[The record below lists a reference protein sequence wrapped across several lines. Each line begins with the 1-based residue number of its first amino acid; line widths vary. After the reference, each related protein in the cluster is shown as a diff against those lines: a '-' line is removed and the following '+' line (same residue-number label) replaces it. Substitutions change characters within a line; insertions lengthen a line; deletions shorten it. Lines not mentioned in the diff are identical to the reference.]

1 MQTTL
6 APNHATNPNLSGCNS
21 AVNSLQTTTSDV
33 LSALKNEG
41 WVLLRGQNYKVDTFS
56 QLMRRLCQTL
66 TYDPARQNITS
77 EAQKVDAGTHAIGL
91 HIENGN
97 TPMPPDVIAF
107 FSELSAAR
115 GSQTTMCD
123 GYAVYQAL
131 SPALKQL
138 FMQPMRIS
146 RYLPKLIWQTYV
158 ATALKREDIESIS
171 LEDLKRFIDQT
182 TSQTLT
188 HFIEP
193 QADGGVRY
201 ILQIPAIRED
211 NLSSKL
217 AFANTI
223 LGPSFNY
230 EKPEFTLAD
239 GSSVDNAL
247 IDELTQICEAYTQ
260 EITWQNG
267 DVLILDNKRIM
278 HGRRQIEVA
287 LTERKLYVAMGL
299 GIH

>member
-1 MQTTL
+1 M
-6 APNHATNPNLSGCNS
+6 
-21 AVNSLQTTTSDV
+21 
-33 LSALKNEG
+33 
-41 WVLLRGQNYKVDTFS
+41 
-56 QLMRRLCQTL
+56 
-66 TYDPARQNITS
+66 
-77 EAQKVDAGTHAIGL
+77 
-91 HIENGN
+91 
-97 TPMPPDVIAF
+97 
-107 FSELSAAR
+107 
-115 GSQTTMCD
+115 
-123 GYAVYQAL
+123 
-131 SPALKQL
+131 
-138 FMQPMRIS
+138 
-146 RYLPKLIWQTYV
+146 
-158 ATALKREDIESIS
+158 
-171 LEDLKRFIDQT
+171 EDLKRFIDQT